1 MISSS
6 RMTGRGRGG
15 GGGGGSGSSIVR
27 SIVRAMMMLQQVGSY
42 DEDDGGDAAFAH
54 LPRAPRN
61 SIQYNLSSIQY
72 YLSSIQ
78 YYLYLINPILS
89 LINPIL
95 SLINPILSLINPILS
110 LINPILS
117 RLSTRTRPLVT
128 YLSLPT
134 IPALCSHSPN
144 LIQHREALQ
153 LCLDSR
159 RLYPRLVSTN
169 SSTRALAPS
178 MIIKTVVPSANV
190 SSLDHRTRTRTSRHR

>member
-1 MISSS
+1 
-6 RMTGRGRGG
+6 
-15 GGGGGSGSSIVR
+15 
-27 SIVRAMMMLQQVGSY
+27 MMMNAGS
-42 DEDDGGDAAFAH
+42 DAAFAH

-72 YLSSIQ
+72 YLTSIQYYLTSIQYYLSSIQ
-78 YYLYLINPILS
+78 YYLSSIQYYLTSIQYYLS
-89 LINPIL
+89 SIQYYL
-95 SLINPILSLINPILS
+95 SSIQYYLSSIQYYLS
-110 LINPILS
+110 SIQYYLSSIQYYLINPILS
-117 RLSTRTRPLVT
+117 RLSTLTRPLVT

-144 LIQHREALQ
+144 LIQHREALH

-178 MIIKTVVPSANV
+178 MIIKTAAPSANV